1 MMAKRWL
8 LPILLGT
15 STLLIRQGWIPMDWA
30 SIQRDLHW
38 QGPQQI
44 QEHSK
49 NTSLES
55 AAGWP
60 PGPQLM
66 N

>member
-38 QGPQQI
+38 QGAQQI

-49 NTSLES
+49 NTSLEK
-55 AAGWP
+55 ALPDGLPAH
-60 PGPQLM
+60 

>member
-1 MMAKRWL
+1 MATHWL
-8 LPILLGT
+8 LPILEAT

-38 QGPQQI
+38 HGLRQI

-49 NTSLES
+49 KTALDK
-55 AAGWP
+55 GL
-60 PGPQLM
+60 PGGLPA
-66 N
+66 ND